1 MFRNFDDLLLCCC
14 IGGVL
19 VALLFVEWHN
29 VPRSSYVSIAVAALG
44 VALFG
49 VVGLAP
55 RGR

>member
-1 MFRNFDDLLLCCC
+1 MLRKSYDLLLCCA
-14 IGGVL
+14 IGFAL

-29 VPRSSYVSIAVAALG
+29 VPRSSYVAIAVAALG

-49 VVGLAP
+49 FVGLAP